1 MSIESY
7 TDLVEQSRE
16 KRAALQV
23 ELRKKH
29 EQDTDTLE
37 EIARL
42 EKEIECFVD
51 EHIRSAL
58 DAFAAGK
65 NWTPSDA
72 LKRRCGTLMCEKVIA
87 TLELLTSVKR
97 AIDEDGDYY
106 FNFEVMMY

>member
-65 NWTPSDA
+65 NWTPSEA
-72 LKRRCGTLMCEKVIA
+72 LKRRCGTLAFDLVLSKV
-87 TLELLTSVKR
+87 EVLTGVKR
-97 AIDEDGDYY
+97 AVTEDLEYY
-106 FNFEVMMY
+106 FNSAVTLY